1 MFSQNDTSQLGAENM
16 TFLVQQTEVPNS
28 PWSFQDMI
36 LKKELTIDSWAFLT
50 GLVFVVFSYIAITI
64 FVCKARNA
72 ILRNENLPVQNLN
85 FCWEKKKPKGMQKFS
100 NQETQMDDI
109 NSGSVENQNELKP
122 AKRKK
127 HIRNVAYTLESE

>member
-50 GLVFVVFSYIAITI
+50 GLVFVV
-64 FVCKARNA
+64 
-72 ILRNENLPVQNLN
+72 
-85 FCWEKKKPKGMQKFS
+85 
-100 NQETQMDDI
+100 
-109 NSGSVENQNELKP
+109 
-122 AKRKK
+122 
-127 HIRNVAYTLESE
+127 